1 MKYRETTRNVE
12 FGGTQKASFSI
23 QSSGKMFSLLI
34 SGLYSDK
41 PKSITREIYSNAFDA
56 HAMIGKGDVPFDVVY
71 PTPLNP
77 VFKVRDYG
85 PGISHDDMEG
95 FYTVLGHSEKIN
107 TNDAVGK
114 FGVGRMSPMSYTDS
128 FSVVSRHKGKEAHYS
143 VQLGKDGEP
152 VLHTLAPPHDTTEPE
167 GLEVSFPIDRGDI
180 SNFAQ
185 AARTMALGLDVK
197 PNVLNDENPFDDIEV
212 TLQGDNFYFFK
223 GNIEGYGPY
232 AQMGCVLYPINHMY
246 VPSLYRGA
254 DLVIKFDIGDLDVT
268 ASREEL
274 SYDAE
279 TEQSIADAFAG
290 LGKKVQEIAQDKV
303 KSARNLFE
311 AHKIVG
317 DLLRISRMRGVN
329 FDYKGHTINDSYW
342 PASLNCITKS
352 WVDSSGKSSK
362 VYWTTHNRGFI
373 DAQNLKRLYV
383 QDIGKK
389 VRDVRANERVFNHLM
404 QNRMLDR
411 ECLWVRYD
419 STDQDHKDD
428 LEWLLKQVKGNVE
441 VVWVKDIPDPG
452 STSVRSKTKVKKMR
466 GHYGWDDYELSNK
479 EFSDGGLYIPISN
492 NQPTGGFK
500 NYALLL
506 DCVKTLGYNSEVIVV
521 PKTYWS
527 KFDNATQ
534 WRTIREVLWDYVSK
548 DKDKKK
554 QFALDDWPDH
564 SRLHWLSRLNVT
576 NNKFNYLKH
585 KVKTNDQ
592 KMDGLTK
599 QDMFKLLEAFGIIN
613 PVTEHIYSTTFV
625 KELYKEYP
633 LLHYLGRDREKTNE
647 FAEYVRMVDARN
659 STHLAA

>member
-1 MKYRETTRNVE
+1 MKHRQSDRN
-12 FGGTQKASFSI
+12 TQASSLSSKEFSI
-23 QSSGKMFSLLI
+23 QASGKMFHMVI
-34 SGLYSDK
+34 SGLYSNK

-56 HAMIGKGDVPFDVVY
+56 HAMVGKQSVPFDVVY
-71 PTPLNP
+71 PTPLSP

-85 PGISHDDMEG
+85 PGIAHEDMED
-95 FYTVLGHSEKIN
+95 FYTVLGHSTKED

-114 FGVGRMSPMSYTDS
+114 WGVGRMSPMSYTDS

-152 VLHTLAPPHDTTEPE
+152 VLHTLAPPHDTTEPD

-180 SNFAQ
+180 RDFAQ

-223 GNIEGYGPY
+223 GNIEGHGPY
-232 AQMGCVLYPINHMY
+232 AQMGCVLYPINHMH
-246 VPSLYRGA
+246 VPSRYYSTN
-254 DLVIKFDIGDLDVT
+254 LVIKFGIGDLDVT

-274 SYDAE
+274 SYDTE
-279 TEQSIADAFAG
+279 TVKNIEDAFAG
-290 LGKKVQEIAQDKV
+290 LDKKVQEIAQDSV
-303 KSARNLFE
+303 ESARSLFE

-317 DLLRISRMRGVN
+317 DLIRVSRMRGAS

-342 PASLNCITKS
+342 PMNLNCIIKS
-352 WVDSSGKSSK
+352 RVDSSGKSSK
-362 VYWTTHNRGFI
+362 VYWTTESRGFI
-373 DAQNLKRLYV
+373 DAGRLMRIYV

-389 VRDVRANERVFNHLM
+389 VRDVRAAERVFNHLM
-404 QNRMLDR
+404 QNRLSDS
-411 ECLWVRYD
+411 ECLWIRYD

-428 LEWLLKQVKGNVE
+428 LDWLLKQVQGIVE
-441 VVWVKDIPDPG
+441 VVYVKNIPDPG
-452 STSVRSKTKVKKMR
+452 NTSVRSKTKVKKML
-466 GHYGWDDYELSNK
+466 GHYSWDDYELSNK

-492 NQPTGGFK
+492 NQPTEGFERYK
-500 NYALLL
+500 IML
-506 DCVKTLGYNSEVIVV
+506 DCLKILGYNSEVIVV

-554 QFALDDWPDH
+554 QFALDDWSDQGQ
-564 SRLHWLSRLNVT
+564 LYWLSRLNVT

-585 KVKTNDQ
+585 KVKANGQ
-592 KMDGLTK
+592 KMDGFTK
-599 QDMFKLLEAFGIIN
+599 ENMFRLLEVFGFID
-613 PVTEHIYSTTFV
+613 PLKEHRYSVTFV

-633 LLHYLGRDREKTNE
+633 LLHYLGRDREMYTE